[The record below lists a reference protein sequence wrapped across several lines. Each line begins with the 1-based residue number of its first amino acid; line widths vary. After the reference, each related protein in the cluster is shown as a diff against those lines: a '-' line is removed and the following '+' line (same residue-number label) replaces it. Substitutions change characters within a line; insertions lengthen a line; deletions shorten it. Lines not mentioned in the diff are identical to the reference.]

1 MKNYRSKAICCNTF
15 ACICSV
21 TGDNQKV
28 PFIFFF
34 NLSGKKN
41 FSNLFTGRMM
51 EMLETVMSKPIFY
64 QITIFAF
71 QIAVCLFQ
79 IEHVSRIFPTFPT
92 HFLPFPYFL
101 SLFRQTSYSPPKNAT
116 EMDFNFVFSWDQ
128 FVFFSAQNYTLC
140 FFITTITIVV
150 VSTGDV
156 AYDSHWYQMSKND
169 AYIIQMIIE
178 RSQKA
183 FGLRALGVFVCSLE
197 TYAKVI
203 IGFQD
208 SFCCCCRSSIN

>member
-1 MKNYRSKAICCNTF
+1 MTNYRSKAICCNTF

-79 IEHVSRIFPTFPT
+79 IEHVIPIFPTFPATFFYLFHIFFHYSGKLPTLPQRMLPKWISILFLAGINSFSSRHKIT
-92 HFLPFPYFL
+92 HY
-101 SLFRQTSYSPPKNAT
+101 A
-116 EMDFNFVFSWDQ
+116 FS
-128 FVFFSAQNYTLC
+128 
-140 FFITTITIVV
+140 
-150 VSTGDV
+150 
-156 AYDSHWYQMSKND
+156 
-169 AYIIQMIIE
+169 
-178 RSQKA
+178 
-183 FGLRALGVFVCSLE
+183 
-197 TYAKVI
+197 
-203 IGFQD
+203 
-208 SFCCCCRSSIN
+208 